1 MFLQG
6 NLPLEFKE
14 SGTLLGRFWRRIW
27 NWEDCFW
34 LEDLKKE
41 KIRRKEIGKFSFFG
55 NKFRSWGMIYIG
67 EKRKRREEGASR
79 IGVWEWEEEREQ
91 KRDFSWGKRHA
102 WEEGKGDRSIFLKI
116 FGDRLEG
123 KYRERDWQ
131 HASFSFEA
139 EQFSSKI
146 GSSRYGHVKFAFSH
160 LYMILNIIFQVP
172 MSSYWLLWRI
182 RTDFSLRI
190 YLSVSMLCFGF
201 WFLVFLISIVNGWC
215 MGLSLILIFKN
226 RSLFLWYP
234 HLFFFFSPLTKQ
246 WNVAFLDGL
255 LYAYLSSVLF
265 CFFVSFRIFFYFFVT
280 HPLPHDS
287 LHTCLGIHN

>member
-1 MFLQG
+1 
-6 NLPLEFKE
+6 
-14 SGTLLGRFWRRIW
+14 
-27 NWEDCFW
+27 
-34 LEDLKKE
+34 
-41 KIRRKEIGKFSFFG
+41 
-55 NKFRSWGMIYIG
+55 MIYIG

-102 WEEGKGDRSIFLKI
+102 WEEGEGERSIFLKI

-234 HLFFFFSPLTKQ
+234 HLFFFLAHWQSNGMWLCLMTYSMPTFPL
-246 WNVAFLDGL
+246 
-255 LYAYLSSVLF
+255 S
-265 CFFVSFRIFFYFFVT
+265 CFVSLFLFASFSISLSPIPCRTIVCTPTGYSPGSVVIGPWIAKKAKFLVTPENSRIRNKFREE
-280 HPLPHDS
+280 S
-287 LHTCLGIHN
+287 LSLLLWLQ